1 MNIKSSLLRKFIL
14 KKLEKSRRSY
24 EQRVYNNLDK
34 LYRVIK
40 PGDVL
45 LVEGQSEMS
54 RIIKLFTNS
63 HWSHV
68 AMYIGKALIDP
79 DYKDRDSYLKRYG
92 KDSNHM
98 LVEAFSGKGVIA
110 VPLKKYKDY
119 NIRICRPYGI
129 I

>member
-1 MNIKSSLLRKFIL
+1 MNSKISQLRKLIL
-14 KKLEKSRRSY
+14 KKLEKPRRSY

-34 LYRVIK
+34 LYSVIK
-40 PGDVL
+40 LGDLV

-54 RIIKLFTNS
+54 RIIKLFTTS

-68 AMYIGKALIDP
+68 AMYVGKALIDP

-98 LVEAFSGKGVIA
+98 LIG
-110 VPLKKYKDY
+110 
-119 NIRICRPYGI
+119 
-129 I
+129 